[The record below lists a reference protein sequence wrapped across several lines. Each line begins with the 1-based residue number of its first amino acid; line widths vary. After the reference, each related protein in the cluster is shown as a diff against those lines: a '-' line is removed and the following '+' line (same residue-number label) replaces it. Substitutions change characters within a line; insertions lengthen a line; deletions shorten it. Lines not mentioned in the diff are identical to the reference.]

1 VNFAGDAQLPLLP
14 RGASKFVTFAL
25 DARTAIRRADQGVKQ
40 TRLGKAV
47 RGELSLAVKSVW
59 TIDYEITPPAEEDRE
74 IIIEEQRQEG
84 WKPAADTKE
93 FEETP
98 TRLRYTVIAPR
109 GKTTKATF
117 VREHVDHESV
127 TLTTLAP
134 DRLITVIG
142 GLQNQT
148 PAVKDTIAKLGVLAG
163 DIAKSHAH
171 KRELDAER
179 KKIGEDQDRIR
190 RNLTSAGAGS
200 DLGRRYLDTLKTQE
214 DRLAAI
220 AAEEKSADQAIAD
233 KTKAAEDIAQSL
245 VL

>member
-1 VNFAGDAQLPLLP
+1 
-14 RGASKFVTFAL
+14 VTFAL

-47 RGELSLAVKSVW
+47 RGVLSLEVKSIW

-74 IIIEEQRQEG
+74 IIIEEARDS
-84 WKPAADTKE
+84 WKATADTKDL
-93 FEETP
+93 EETP
-98 TRLRYTVIAPR
+98 TRLRYTVAAPK
-109 GKTTKATF
+109 GKTTKATL
-117 VREHVDHESV
+117 VREHVDHQSV

-134 DRLITVIG
+134 DRLIAIIS

-148 PAVKDTIAKLGVLAG
+148 PAVKDAIAELGVLAG
-163 DIAKSHAH
+163 DINKAHAQ

-179 KKIGEDQDRIR
+179 RKIGDDQDRIR
-190 RNLTSAGAGS
+190 KNLTSAGASS

-220 AAEEKSADQAIAD
+220 AAEEKSADQTIAD
-233 KTKAAEDIAQSL
+233 KTKAAEDIAQTL